1 VPLDAD
7 FVFDIRCLPNPHYD
21 PKLRDLSGRDAP
33 VQDFLQSQPNVLAM
47 LGDIQHY
54 IEKWLPSFVADNRS
68 YLTVAIG
75 CTGGQ
80 HRSVYMV
87 EQLAQ
92 RFQTDWVTLSRHREQ
107 ADKA

>member
-1 VPLDAD
+1 V
-7 FVFDIRCLPNPHYD
+7 
-21 PKLRDLSGRDAP
+21 
-33 VQDFLQSQPNVLAM
+33 
-47 LGDIQHY
+47 
-54 IEKWLPSFVADNRS
+54 
-68 YLTVAIG
+68 TVAIG

-92 RFQTDWVTLSRHREQ
+92 RFQTDWVTLTRHREQ